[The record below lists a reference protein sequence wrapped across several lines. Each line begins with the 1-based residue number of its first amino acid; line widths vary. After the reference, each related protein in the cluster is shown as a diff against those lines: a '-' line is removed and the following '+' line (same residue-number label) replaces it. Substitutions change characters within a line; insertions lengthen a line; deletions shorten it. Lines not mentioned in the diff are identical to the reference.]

1 MKSYTDISQSKKLAE
16 ILPIESADMYYSEL
30 ENDSFP
36 QLIRVHLTNENWKQ
50 LYENMPSNKS
60 KDSAFKPSKIDI
72 KNYGEKNVFEKE
84 KTEFLKKKKRRYKS
98 KKEDSSLP
106 ASMKGLISKYA
117 DVMVNVGA
125 SDLTKYAEYKKYN
138 KNQKKKGK

>member
-1 MKSYTDISQSKKLAE
+1 MSKKK
-16 ILPIESADMYYSEL
+16 DK
-30 ENDSFP
+30 D
-36 QLIRVHLTNENWKQ
+36 NWKQ
-50 LYENMPSNKS
+50 LYENMPSNKN
-60 KDSAFKPSKIDI
+60 KESAFKPSKIDI

-106 ASMKGLISKYA
+106 SSMKSLISKYA

-125 SDLTKYAEYKKYN
+125 SDLTKYTEYKKYN
-138 KNQKKKGK
+138 KIPKKKGK

>member
-1 MKSYTDISQSKKLAE
+1 MSKKK
-16 ILPIESADMYYSEL
+16 DK
-30 ENDSFP
+30 D
-36 QLIRVHLTNENWKQ
+36 NWKQ
-50 LYENMPSNKS
+50 LYENMPSNKN
-60 KDSAFKPSKIDI
+60 KESAFKPSKIDI

-106 ASMKGLISKYA
+106 SSMKSLISKYA

-125 SDLTKYAEYKKYN
+125 SDLTKYTEYKKYN